1 MHPNAKPRYEL
12 SSEVLKSRRNL
23 IIFSFVLLSLYVLAP
38 ELIEFKIAFIE
49 AKISQIYGIKLLLF
63 GAILVES
70 FTFYSRWYVCF
81 IDFNVDN
88 IYSKNIMIM
97 DRADNLCAG
106 AVSCTNKEC
115 KDEILQIKL
124 DARESHNTIVELAGV
139 NFFFGAKVELLAP
152 TFLISA
158 VAVYSLYDY
167 QGATISKYLSRSDC
181 LLSVLMFVAVL
192 MWYVILRHR
201 CLSILVYAANLLT
214 RLLRLN
220 KPDTGRNL

>member
-1 MHPNAKPRYEL
+1 MQLHAKPRYEL

-23 IIFSFVLLSLYVLAP
+23 IIFSFVLLSLYILAP

-63 GAILVES
+63 GAVLVES

-81 IDFNVDN
+81 IDYHIDNV
-88 IYSKNIMIM
+88 YSKNLLIM
-97 DRADNLCAG
+97 DRADNLCAD
-106 AVSCTNKEC
+106 AVSCNKKEC

-124 DARESHNTIVELAGV
+124 DVRESHNTIIELAGF
-139 NFFFGAKVELLAP
+139 NFSFGAKVELLAP
-152 TFLISA
+152 TFLVSA

-167 QGATISKYLSRSDC
+167 HGATLSKYISRSDC
-181 LLSVLMFVAVL
+181 LLSVLVFVTAL
-192 MWYVILRHR
+192 MGYVILRHR
-201 CLSILVYAANLLT
+201 CLSILVYAAKLLT

-220 KPDTGRNL
+220 KTGTGRNL